1 MGKFSFDGYRTQ
13 WPRVGGVLAMA
24 LSGATTLA
32 ARKLSKP
39 QLLSA
44 LNFGALLV
52 HQYEEYED
60 PGWFPGQ
67 FNHGVLKSDQPR
79 NYPLNK
85 TTALCVNTVFAYPYY
100 IAPVLFPR
108 KKWAGLSPALFGM
121 GQAVGHGVIFP
132 RLAGDKYSPGFL
144 ASFFLHIP
152 IGVTYIRALK
162 AEDGLS
168 GGDIAKAAAYTVAFA
183 LVAVAGPN
191 LVGRD
196 RNSPYAFTKEQMGPH
211 DVEPV

>member
-1 MGKFSFDGYRTQ
+1 M
-13 WPRVGGVLAMA
+13 
-24 LSGATTLA
+24 
-32 ARKLSKP
+32 
-39 QLLSA
+39 
-44 LNFGALLV
+44 
-52 HQYEEYED
+52 
-60 PGWFPGQ
+60 
-67 FNHGVLKSDQPR
+67 LKSGQPR

-100 IAPVLFPR
+100 LAPVLFPH
-108 KKWAGLSPALFGM
+108 KKWVGLSPALFGM

-132 RLAGDKYSPGFL
+132 RLAGDTYSPGFL

>member
-1 MGKFSFDGYRTQ
+1 
-13 WPRVGGVLAMA
+13 VGGPEP
-24 LSGATTLA
+24 G
-32 ARKLSKP
+32 
-39 QLLSA
+39 
-44 LNFGALLV
+44 LV
-52 HQYEEYED
+52 RHG
-60 PGWFPGQ
+60 PGRRTR
-67 FNHGVLKSDQPR
+67 L
-79 NYPLNK
+79 
-85 TTALCVNTVFAYPYY
+85 
-100 IAPVLFPR
+100 
-108 KKWAGLSPALFGM
+108 
-121 GQAVGHGVIFP
+121 IFP

-196 RNSPYAFTKEQMGPH
+196 HNSPYAFTKEQMGPH

>member
-1 MGKFSFDGYRTQ
+1 MGKVSFDGYRTQ

-24 LSGATTLA
+24 VGGATTLA

-60 PGWFPGQ
+60 PGWFPRPVQPRGAQ
-67 FNHGVLKSDQPR
+67 ERPAPQLSAQQNHGPVREHGLR
-79 NYPLNK
+79 L
-85 TTALCVNTVFAYPYY
+85 
-100 IAPVLFPR
+100 PVLPR
-108 KKWAGLSPALFGM
+108 AGPVPP
-121 GQAVGHGVIFP
+121 QEVGGPEPGLVRDGPGRRSRRHLP
-132 RLAGDKYSPGFL
+132 RLAGDTYSPGFL

-152 IGVTYIRALK
+152 IGVTYIRALQ
-162 AEDGLS
+162 AENGLS
-168 GGDIAKAAAYTVAFA
+168 GGDIAKAAAYTAAFA